1 MTSRAA
7 ETPQLIADIDRLLTN
22 KRLSRFLSSQASEP
36 RQVLERIRDFLV
48 SLSESDAQTENAQ
61 TQSNPESQ
69 QSPLLAKFV
78 EHNPHQSLPQ
88 HNELKQEEGTYVVAR
103 QESNPFAVVLAP
115 LQEEIKTLLQERAN
129 LVEEIRQLE
138 QKRLHNYS
146 LAQQLANQEQ
156 MISEFLQVL
165 KSRIVPNLTP
175 QPEETAA
182 SSQKQH
188 FKIDTA
194 PSLFASHQGNTEPAT
209 SSPPILE
216 SPDQVEHLSR
226 LARELDQK
234 LLALDGTVNVVFE
247 ALQRNIHTYDE
258 SLSQALARMHSKG
271 VQGEQLLAS
280 LINNLTSQL
289 QQPTFINEPSTQ
301 DIKDETPLT
310 ESQELASELPEFKQ
324 AEASSS
330 LTQNNQPLGLEAQE
344 TASTPVDAVFH
355 HSQDAQTSIETTP
368 NTSGIHQDS
377 SPLIPDEVD
386 QLYASLFGVE
396 VTDVATQV
404 TDATHRLS
412 EPTTLEVTNVTNEL
426 FDQPFDEPTVTPSV
440 VNEVTDRLSEPATN
454 EVINITYELFEQ
466 PLDEP
471 TVTTAQGTDVTDV
484 ATNKVTNITYE
495 LFDQPLFDQPT
506 ITPPAVTTAQDTDV
520 TDVATDEDTD
530 EVTDVTNELSVEP
543 TVTPSADT
551 PPATATNQLQSEGFL
566 YEVTFEAAEVA
577 TDKVTHVT
585 DVLSVDVTTPS
596 SVLRLHETSSDAATN
611 QEQPVDAVELPDPWL
626 EEPKPG
632 LLKPSS
638 NDAKENTLAELAP
651 VDERGQVVPLA
662 SSTSTLSPA
671 SEDTITVLTDLFTDI
686 SDFEQLLEVLS
697 FAEAAST
704 APATSEVVGTTTQTT
719 VAETSEVEIDNR
731 DREQS
736 LDISSPDRDSYT
748 IPDSRTP
755 GVLDSNENRHN
766 YIPASP
772 QENLLSQEENQS
784 REMVDISLEEAQLQ
798 QLEQDLASFDGEI
811 NALLQPLTQPENQ
824 ENPPESRSLL
834 PQQTETEKDLSTGTQ
849 AAQIENK
856 SIATEEK
863 LGGSSV
869 SSSDSTNDTDVSQ
882 DAGKSVWYLG
892 IDLGTT
898 GISAALL
905 NRSTTEVYPL
915 YWSAETQPEASS
927 IKRSFRLPAEV
938 YLPTASVIETESKE
952 AQQTEPAAVAEEK
965 VPEDIGTGS
974 TPQETR
980 AASTHN
986 QFSAQLKPYLQ
997 VALPY
1002 KSDRQKWEPV
1012 LQLNE
1017 FSTVPLVWV
1026 VRSLS
1031 KLLLTFMSD
1040 RSSTTLGLTAAAV
1053 GLDQETFHNI
1063 INHVTGVICTC
1074 PSNWSEQYRF
1084 NIREALLIS
1093 KLVQHPQQV
1102 FFVEEGIACV
1112 LCELD
1117 GAEGE
1122 IVKIR
1127 GHQGSRP
1134 ARTSDRP
1141 LVGNTLVINIG
1152 ASATEMALVDLPEN
1166 LEDLTHAD
1174 FMLHGFGYAGK
1185 GLEQDII
1192 CQLLFSAKWR
1202 QSRMMQEDSKTTTS
1216 NPWHWQPAIPGLDQM
1231 RFSGLGLEELNLPRP
1246 GEPDIM
1252 ERIRLQQRLE
1262 SSVLGKAVIDAAIAL
1277 KLILQH
1283 QESFTLELADQRWV
1297 LQRRDLESQ
1306 VFVPFVRRLNRELNK
1321 LLVAKGIPTEA
1332 INQVILTGGVAS
1344 LGAVSRWLR
1353 QKLPNAKII
1362 QDVSVGEN
1370 GPSCSRVAYGMAVL
1384 PLHPQVVE
1392 VPRQQYTDYFLFTEL
1407 LRILPSRA
1415 ISFGEVIELFENR
1428 GINTRSCQQ
1437 RLLAFLEGELP
1448 PGLIPTS
1455 QDAIWL
1461 TQASCNNSDYKAM
1474 TAAPLFE
1481 KQGSLTYRPNV
1492 EQLRAVARYLDCL
1505 KASIQQSLEEP
1516 YTVNFALGVVD

>member
-1 MTSRAA
+1 VTSRAA
-7 ETPQLIADIDRLLTN
+7 ETQQLIADIDRLITN
-22 KRLSRFLSSQASEP
+22 KRLSRFFSTQASEP

-48 SLSESDAQTENAQ
+48 SLSQSDAQTE
-61 TQSNPESQ
+61 PQ
-69 QSPLLAKFV
+69 QSSLVAKFV
-78 EHNPHQSLPQ
+78 EQGPHQSLPQ
-88 HNELKQEEGTYVVAR
+88 HNELKQEEDSYYVVAG
-103 QESNPFAVVLAP
+103 QESNALAAVLAP
-115 LQEEIKTLLQERAN
+115 LQEEIKTLLQERTN

-156 MISEFLQVL
+156 IISQFLQVL
-165 KSRIVPNLTP
+165 SSRVVPNSTP
-175 QPEETAA
+175 EVAEITT
-182 SSQKQH
+182 SSQMPQF

-194 PSLFASHQGNTEPAT
+194 PSLFPSHEDYTEPAT
-209 SSPPILE
+209 SSTP
-216 SPDQVEHLSR
+216 PDQMEHLSR
-226 LARELDQK
+226 LARDLDQK

-247 ALQRNIHTYDE
+247 ALQRNIHTYHE
-258 SLSQALARMHSKG
+258 SLSQALARMHTKG

-280 LINNLTSQL
+280 LISNLTSQL
-289 QQPTFINEPSTQ
+289 QQPTLINQPSK
-301 DIKDETPLT
+301 DLKDERSAT
-310 ESQELASELPEFKQ
+310 ESQELASELAEFQQ

-330 LTQNNQPLGLEAQE
+330 LTQNQPVSLEAQQE
-344 TASTPVDAVFH
+344 TASTSDLDAVFQH
-355 HSQDAQTSIETTP
+355 REDEQTSIETP
-368 NTSGIHQDS
+368 PDTSGIHQLS
-377 SPLIPDEVD
+377 SPLIRDEVD

-396 VTDVATQV
+396 VTDAT
-404 TDATHRLS
+404 DKLPAF
-412 EPTTLEVTNVTNEL
+412 TN
-426 FDQPFDEPTVTPSV
+426 
-440 VNEVTDRLSEPATN
+440 N
-454 EVINITYELFEQ
+454 EVININELFE
-466 PLDEP
+466 PTITSSETDVATNEGTDRLSAPVSAEINELFEEP
-471 TVTTAQGTDVTDV
+471 TRTPPAVTTDQQTDITDKLSASVTKEDEVTNITDEFFEARVTPLTTNEVTDVTDV
-484 ATNKVTNITYE
+484 ATVNPV
-495 LFDQPLFDQPT
+495 
-506 ITPPAVTTAQDTDV
+506 
-520 TDVATDEDTD
+520 
-530 EVTDVTNELSVEP
+530 
-543 TVTPSADT
+543 ADT
-551 PPATATNQLQSEGFL
+551 PPATATHQLPSEDFL
-566 YEVTFEAAEVA
+566 YEVTFEAPEVA
-577 TDKVTHVT
+577 TDEVT
-585 DVLSVDVTTPS
+585 DVTDELSVDVTTPS
-596 SVLRLHETSSDAATN
+596 SVSNLSETSLDAGTN
-611 QEQPVDAVELPDPWL
+611 QQKPVLAAVEIPDPWL
-626 EEPKPG
+626 EEPQAG
-632 LLKPSS
+632 LLEASR
-638 NDAKENTLAELAP
+638 NDAKDTQN
-651 VDERGQVVPLA
+651 VPLA
-662 SSTSTLSPA
+662 TQESSTSEENTFPELPPEADGAFLPLSPPVPPGLRDGRSPALGDRSRPQVVSLATSTSSLSPA
-671 SEDTITVLTDLFTDI
+671 SEDTITVLSELLLAI
-686 SDFEQLLEVLS
+686 SDAEQLLEMPS
-697 FAEAAST
+697 SAEAVIT
-704 APATSEVVGTTTQTT
+704 TPVTSEVVETPPQTT
-719 VAETSEVEIDNR
+719 SRETSQVEIQNPDL
-731 DREQS
+731 EQS
-736 LDISSPDRDSYT
+736 
-748 IPDSRTP
+748 
-755 GVLDSNENRHN
+755 SNND
-766 YIPASP
+766 IPASP
-772 QENLLSQEENQS
+772 EENLLFQEEQS
-784 REMVDISLEEAQLQ
+784 TEMVDISLEEAQLQ

-824 ENPPESRSLL
+824 QNPPESLSPL
-834 PQQTETEKDLSTGTQ
+834 PQQAETEPDPST
-849 AAQIENK
+849 AEAQVAEIEKK
-856 SIATEEK
+856 SMVAEEP
-863 LGGSSV
+863 STV
-869 SSSDSTNDTDVSQ
+869 SCVSISHSTNDTDVPQEQ
-882 DAGKSVWYLG
+882 DTRKSVWYLG

-905 NRSTTEVYPL
+905 NRSTAEVYPL
-915 YWSAETQPEASS
+915 YWSAETQPEATSV
-927 IKRSFRLPAEV
+927 KRSFRLPAEV
-938 YLPTASVIETESKE
+938 YLPTASMTAGEIESKE
-952 AQQTEPAAVAEEK
+952 AQEQTAPAAVAEEK
-965 VPEDIGTGS
+965 VPEDIATGS
-974 TPQETR
+974 TPPES
-980 AASTHN
+980 AAVPTQSL
-986 QFSAQLKPYLQ
+986 FSAQLKPYLQ

-1040 RSSTTLGLTAAAV
+1040 PSSTTLGLTAAAV
-1053 GLDQETFHNI
+1053 GLDQETFQSIISNI
-1063 INHVTGVICTC
+1063 TGVICTC

-1084 NIREALLIS
+1084 NIREAILIS

-1102 FFVEEGIACV
+1102 FFVEEGIACL

-1127 GHQGSRP
+1127 GRQGSRP
-1134 ARTSDRP
+1134 ARTSERP

-1152 ASATEMALVDLPEN
+1152 AGATEMALVDLPEN
-1166 LEDLTHAD
+1166 LEDLSHTD
-1174 FMLHGFGYAGK
+1174 FMLHGFAYAGK

-1192 CQLLFSAKWR
+1192 CQLLFPSKWR
-1202 QSRMMQEDSKTTTS
+1202 QSRMPMQEDNKTVTS
-1216 NPWHWQPAIPGLDQM
+1216 NPSYWQPAIPGLDQM

-1246 GEPDIM
+1246 GEADIV
-1252 ERIRLQQRLE
+1252 ERIRLLQRLE
-1262 SSVLGKAVIDAAIAL
+1262 SSLLGKAVIDSAIAL

-1332 INQVILTGGVAS
+1332 INQAILTGGVAS

-1362 QDVSVGEN
+1362 QDVYLGEN
-1370 GPSCSRVAYGMAVL
+1370 GSPSCSRVAYGLAVL

-1455 QDAIWL
+1455 LDAISL
-1461 TQASCNNSDYKAM
+1461 TQASSENSDYKAM
-1474 TAAPLFE
+1474 SAAPLFE